1 MLTLNRRA
9 TTQNLILKV
18 LRNRKKPL
26 TAKQIAEKIGKP
38 HDATRHALNRMSNAG
53 LANRSLPGS
62 FGTNSSQ
69 VFWSLY

>member
-9 TTQNLILKV
+9 TTQTLILKV

-38 HDATRHALNRMSNAG
+38 HDATRHALNRMLDSG
-53 LANRSLPGS
+53 LATRTIGHMGIGLSPVLW
-62 FGTNSSQ
+62 T
-69 VFWSLY
+69 L

>member
-38 HDATRHALNRMSNAG
+38 HDATRHALNRMHKQDTVYRVLESRQT
-53 LANRSLPGS
+53 LW
-62 FGTNSSQ
+62 
-69 VFWSLY
+69 VM